1 MKDQNKLLIFLFF
14 LVSFLS
20 YSFLI
25 YSTTDNNN
33 TVVSKETAEG
43 KLLWQQYNCTSCHQ
57 FYGLGGH
64 LGPDLTNV
72 YSKRSRDYITAFL
85 KYGTPVMPNFNLTEK
100 EINSL
105 LAFLKHANASGIAD
119 PRTFILHKDGTINQ

>member
-105 LAFLKHANASGIAD
+105 LAFLKHTNASGIAD